1 MALPLRR
8 RTLLLALVTV
18 VALGVMLFFLLRPN
32 TLLDTGPLDLPGIPD
47 APAEGEEVLLA
58 VGDIGYCGHEAD
70 DKVAE
75 LAAQLPGTIAMLG
88 DTVYPDATTGALR
101 DCLEP
106 AWGPMLDRIRP
117 ILGNHD
123 YVGDSTDP
131 YFDFF
136 GSAAGE
142 RGEGWYSYQLG
153 SWHVVALN
161 SNLCLTDAGCG
172 PGTPQH
178 EWLLADLADADA
190 DCLLAYWH
198 HPLRSSGRHGG
209 VEAVRPLW
217 DAVVEA
223 GVDVTLHGHDHT
235 YERLTVDAVESSVE
249 SFVVGTGG
257 RSLYLFERDPLP
269 ETSARHDRNYGL
281 LYLVLGKGE
290 FTWDFLTLGPSTFT
304 DAGTGDCG

>member
-18 VALGVMLFFLLRPN
+18 VALGVLLFFLLRPN
-32 TLLDTGPLDLPGIPD
+32 TLLDTGPLDLPGVPD
-47 APAEGEEVLLA
+47 PPGEGEEVLLA
-58 VGDIGYCGHEAD
+58 VGDIGFCGHEAD

-88 DTVYPDATTGALR
+88 DSVYPDATAGALR
-101 DCLEP
+101 ECLEP

-123 YVGDSTDP
+123 YVGARADA

-153 SWHVVALN
+153 EWHVVALN

-178 EWLLADLADADA
+178 DWLLADLSDADA

-198 HPLRSSGRHGG
+198 HPLLSSGRHGR

-235 YERLTVDAVESSVE
+235 YERLTVDGVESSVE

-257 RSLYLFERDPLP
+257 RSLYQFERDPLP
-269 ETSARHDRNYGL
+269 QTSARHDRNYGL
-281 LYLVLGKGE
+281 LYLVLGEGE
-290 FTWDFLTLGPSTFT
+290 FTWDFLTLGASTFT
-304 DAGTGDCG
+304 DAGSGDC